1 MIYNKNY
8 NDLYIE
14 LLHRLTNQDFYL
26 CLSDKRI
33 LDKKVFD
40 LVRFL
45 RKLQKGEKN
54 ESR

>member
-8 NDLYIE
+8 NDFYVE
-14 LLHRLTNQDFYL
+14 LIHRLTNQDFYL
-26 CLSDKRI
+26 CLSDKHI

-45 RKLQKGEKN
+45 RKLQKGEKK
-54 ESR
+54 